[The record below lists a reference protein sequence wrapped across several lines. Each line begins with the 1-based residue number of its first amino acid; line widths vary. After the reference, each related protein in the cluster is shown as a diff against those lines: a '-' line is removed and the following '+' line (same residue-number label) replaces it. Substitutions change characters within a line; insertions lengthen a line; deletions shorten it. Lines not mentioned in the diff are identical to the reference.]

1 MNDKLVFDYYYG
13 REAEQFSFY
22 RIPRMLIKDEHFS
35 SLSNDAKILYG
46 LMLDRMSLS
55 VRNGW
60 QDDQDRTYIIYT
72 IDAIMED
79 LNCCKTK
86 AVKTLGE
93 LDVASGIG
101 LVEKK
106 RQGLGKPDIIY
117 VKNFVGI
124 TIVPSPDEDIK
135 NREDAYDYAMKDEQ
149 SETKTSANPQNSSEV
164 HKMDF
169 KKSTKWTSGSM
180 PNGLQEV
187 HKMDSRKSTEWTSS
201 SMQSGLQEVCKMDSN
216 YNNMNQT
223 NLSYTENIQSN
234 PINPAK
240 MNVRENM
247 VPEQMNRM
255 EEINS
260 ALAYV
265 RDIVGYDILKDTE
278 IHGRKAY
285 DMHMVDELLDVMVS
299 AMTSK
304 KPYLN
309 IGGEDVPIQQVKS
322 RFEKYNMQ
330 ILEYVMNC
338 LQNNT
343 TKVINIRKY
352 MLAALFNAPMTINMY
367 YQAEVNHDMYGE

>member
-1 MNDKLVFDYYYG
+1 MNERGGRKMNNKLVFDYYYG
-13 REAEQFSFY
+13 REAEQFTFY
-22 RIPRMLIKDEHFS
+22 RIPKMLIKDEHFS

-93 LDVASGIG
+93 LDAASGIG

-124 TIVPSPDEDIK
+124 TIVPSPDDNIE
-135 NREDAYDYAMKDEQ
+135 NRDDAYDYAMKDEQ
-149 SETKTSANPQNSSEV
+149 NDTKTSVNPQ
-164 HKMDF
+164 
-169 KKSTKWTSGSM
+169 KSIKWTSGSM
-180 PNGLQEV
+180 QNGLQEV
-187 HKMDSRKSTEWTSS
+187 HKMDSQKSTEWTSS

-234 PINPAK
+234 PINLA
-240 MNVRENM
+240 NTNIRENM

-285 DMHMVDELLDVMVS
+285 DMHMVDELLDVMVG

-343 TKVINIRKY
+343 TKVKNIRKY

-367 YQAEVNHDMYGE
+367 YQAEVNHDMYGGE